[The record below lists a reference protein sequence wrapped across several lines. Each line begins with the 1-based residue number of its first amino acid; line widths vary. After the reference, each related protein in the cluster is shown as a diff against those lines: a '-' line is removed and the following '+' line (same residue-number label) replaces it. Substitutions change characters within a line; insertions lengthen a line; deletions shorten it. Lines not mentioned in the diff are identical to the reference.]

1 MSILVVG
8 SVAFDSVKTPFGEV
22 DEVLGGSAS
31 YFSIAASFFA
41 PVKLVA
47 VVGEDFP
54 SQHLKLF
61 HDFSVDT
68 KGLQKASGKT
78 FRWRGE
84 YGLALN
90 EAKTLETQLNVFE
103 AFSPEIPKEYR
114 DCNYVFLGN
123 IDPVLQRKVL
133 EQVNKPKFVA
143 CDTMNFWI
151 SSKPDEFKKTL
162 ALVDILIINDGE
174 ARMLADQSNLT
185 KAARLISSW
194 GPKIVV
200 VKKGEYGV
208 AMFTDES
215 VFGAPAFPLDEVFD
229 PTGAGDTFAG
239 GFVGYLARVGRLD
252 EDYLRKAV
260 VYGSVMASFNVE
272 EFSLNRL
279 KKLRPSEIRERYRQ
293 FKELTHFEND
303 HSFA

>member
-1 MSILVVG
+1 MC
-8 SVAFDSVKTPFGEV
+8 
-22 DEVLGGSAS
+22 
-31 YFSIAASFFA
+31 FS
-41 PVKLVA
+41 
-47 VVGEDFP
+47 E
-54 SQHLKLF
+54 
-61 HDFSVDT
+61 
-68 KGLQKASGKT
+68 
-78 FRWRGE
+78 
-84 YGLALN
+84 
-90 EAKTLETQLNVFE
+90 TL
-103 AFSPEIPKEYR
+103 IR
-114 DCNYVFLGN
+114 
-123 IDPVLQRKVL
+123 VLQRKVL

-215 VFGAPAFPLDEVFD
+215 IFGAPAFPLEEVFD

-239 GFVGYLARVGRLD
+239 GFVGYLAKVGRLD
-252 EDYLRKAV
+252 EDCLRRAV